1 MLNVT
6 AQRSSEAAKSYFAKS
21 DYYSEGQEL
30 VGNWG
35 GKGAILLGLF
45 GEVDRKAFEN
55 LCDNLDPR
63 TQKPLTPITRGN
75 RRAGYDFTWSAP
87 KSVSVVHAMTGD
99 ERIVKAFR
107 DSIDDTMSEM
117 EEDMQARVRKGGVEQ
132 DRTTGNL
139 TWAEFVHLTSRP
151 VDGMPCPQLH
161 SHVFAFNA
169 TYDAVESRWK
179 AGQFGKIKGDAYY
192 WQAVQQARFANRL
205 QELGYSVRKTKD
217 AFEISGIPDATLKK
231 FSLRRQQIDQV
242 AEKLG
247 ITDPKVREKLAATT
261 REAKLS
267 SIPYPELVQRWSAL
281 LLPPET
287 EALRNARG
295 KPIRIVLQ
303 DQAHARYAV
312 DHAFERASVLDQRRL
327 LTVALRHGVGEVTPE
342 RVMAEVNKLGLLK
355 REDDG
360 KLLVTTRE
368 ILAEE
373 QKMLDFAVSGK
384 GVCRPIASGLDGWHE
399 ELAASRLS
407 NEQRAAVTHLLT
419 SADRVMILRGVAG
432 SGKTTLTREAVGYM
446 EGAGKPVVMLAPSA
460 QASRGVLRSEGF
472 ADADT
477 LARFLV
483 DEKMQAGAANG
494 VIWLDEAGMIGTR
507 SIAKLFDVAGRLN
520 ARVGLAGDKRQT
532 AAVERGAAL
541 RVLESIAGLKLLEVT
556 DIRRQSGEYKQAVKL
571 LSEGQTADG
580 LDKLDD
586 LGWVKTMPVWDK
598 YAPAA
603 KDYVAKLKSTPD
615 KEKGVLIVCPTH
627 AEGDKITQQVR
638 KELKGQGMIDAS
650 EREFTRLVPTQWTE
664 AERGD
669 RRQYTGDEILQF
681 HRNSGDFKAGERVE
695 AAEAFDA
702 LRPPRPGNFA
712 AFRKEAIGLSKGDLI
727 RITANGKSKDG
738 RHKLNN
744 GAVYACAGFTP
755 GGDIA
760 LSNGWV
766 VDKHFGT
773 FDFAYVTT
781 AQASQGRTVDH
792 VIVCQTGESYP
803 ASSREGFYVAVSRG
817 RKSATIYTD
826 DKRELKQAVERSNPR
841 MAASE
846 LIQKPKPQLFRRMRE
861 HVARMQISAMVAAKA
876 AAYRVTTKREL
887 SYAR

>member
-35 GKGAILLGLF
+35 GKGSILLGLF
-45 GEVDRKAFEN
+45 GEVDKRAFEN

-107 DSIDDTMSEM
+107 NSIDDTMSEM
-117 EEDMQARVRKGGVEQ
+117 ESDMQARVRRGGVEQ
-132 DRTTGNL
+132 DRTTGNMV
-139 TWAEFVHLTSRP
+139 WAEFVHLTSRP

-161 SHVFAFNA
+161 SHCFAANVTFDPA
-169 TYDAVESRWK
+169 ESRWK

-217 AFEISGIPDATLKK
+217 AFEISGIPDAVLKK
-231 FSLRRQQIDQV
+231 FSLRTGQIDRV

-247 ITDPKVREKLAATT
+247 ITDPKVKAKLAATT
-261 REAKLS
+261 REAKLG
-267 SIPYPELVQRWSAL
+267 SIPYPELVQRWSGL
-281 LLPPET
+281 LLPSERD
-287 EALRNARG
+287 ALSAAKGVPKRFIA
-295 KPIRIVLQ
+295 Q
-303 DQAHARYAV
+303 DGSHAAYAV
-312 DHAFERASVLDQRRL
+312 EHAFERASVIDRRRL
-327 LTVALRHGVGEVTPE
+327 LTVALRHGIGEVTPE
-342 RVMAEVNKLGLLK
+342 GVRAEVNKLGLLT

-360 KLLVTTRE
+360 KTLVTTRE

-373 QKMLDFAVSGK
+373 QKMLDFAVAGK
-384 GVCRPIASGLDGWHE
+384 GTCRPIASGLDGWE
-399 ELAASRLS
+399 KELPDSRLS
-407 NEQRAAVTHLLT
+407 DEQRAVVAHLLT
-419 SADRVMILRGVAG
+419 SGDRVMILRGVAG

-446 EGAGKPVVMLAPSA
+446 DEAGKPVVMLAPSA

-483 DEKMQAGAANG
+483 DERMQAAATNG
-494 VIWLDEAGMIGTR
+494 VIWLDEAGLVGTR
-507 SIAKLFDVAGRLN
+507 SIAKLFDVAGQLN
-520 ARVGLAGDKRQT
+520 ARVVLAGDKRQT
-532 AAVERGAAL
+532 APVERGAAL
-541 RVLESIAGLKLLEVT
+541 RVLENIAGLKLSEVT

-571 LSEGQTADG
+571 LSEGESAKG
-580 LDKLDD
+580 LAKLDD
-586 LGWVKTMPVWDK
+586 LGWVKTMPVWDQ
-598 YAPAA
+598 YTPAA
-603 KDYVAKLKSTPD
+603 KDYVQKLKSSAD

-627 AEGDKITQQVR
+627 KEGDKITDQVR
-638 KELKGQGMIDAS
+638 KELKEQGLIDSS
-650 EREFTRLVPTQWTE
+650 ERVFTRLVPTQWTE

-669 RRQYTGDEILQF
+669 RRQYLGDEVLQF
-681 HRNSGDFKAGERVE
+681 HRNSGDFKAGERIT

-702 LRPPRPGNFA
+702 QRSPRAANFA
-712 AFRKEAIGLSKGDLI
+712 AFRKEAIDLAKGDLI

-738 RHKLNN
+738 RHKVNN
-744 GAVYACAGFTP
+744 GAVYTCTGFTP

-760 LSNGWV
+760 LANGWV
-766 VDKHFGT
+766 LDKNFGT
-773 FDFAYVTT
+773 LDFAYVTT

-792 VIVCQTGESYP
+792 VIVCQTGASYP
-803 ASSREGFYVAVSRG
+803 ASNREGFYVAVSRG
-817 RKSATIYTD
+817 RKTATVYTD
-826 DKRELKQAVERSNPR
+826 DKSELKQAVERSQPR
-841 MAASE
+841 LAASE

-861 HVARMQISAMVAAKA
+861 HIARMQLSAMVAAKA
-876 AAYRVTTKREL
+876 AAFHVTPRKEL